1 MARNLRR
8 RLTFANVCSFT
19 ALVFALGTGGAYA
32 ASIVTSNADV
42 APDTISGHAPPS
54 GDHSNILAASV
65 NGTDLATDS
74 VNSTKIVDSSVGHD
88 DLTPNS
94 VRGGREI
101 ADGTVGN
108 ADLAAD
114 SVDSSKIATAAVA
127 NSDIATGAIDSNS
140 VLNESLTSSDLA
152 TNSVGATEVANGS
165 IDTGEIVDNSLFA
178 ADLAPSS
185 VGSSEIAADAVGAS
199 EVANK
204 SLTLSDIAGT
214 AINGT
219 ISLSGIPNG
228 RCTQVTFNVGG
239 AQVGDSPIV
248 TTRATI
254 QNGIVLYPNR
264 VPSAGHVEVNACN
277 FTGTSMTP
285 ISSLPVRVITLR

>member
-32 ASIVTSNADV
+32 ANTIGSDDIIDESIQSVDIKNGQVRTADLGANAITS
-42 APDTISGHAPPS
+42 P
-54 GDHSNILAASV
+54 
-65 NGTDLATDS
+65 
-74 VNSTKIVDSSVGHD
+74 KIVD
-88 DLTPNS
+88 
-94 VRGGREI
+94 
-101 ADGTVGN
+101 
-108 ADLAAD
+108 
-114 SVDSSKIATAAVA
+114 AAVA

-140 VLNESLTSSDLA
+140 VLDESLTSSDLA
-152 TNSVGATEVANGS
+152 TDSVGATEIADGS

-178 ADLAPSS
+178 ADLAPNS
-185 VGSSEIAADAVGAS
+185 VGSSEIAANAVDAS
-199 EVANK
+199 KVANE
-204 SLTLSDIAGT
+204 SLTLSDIAGAAT
-214 AINGT
+214 NGA

-228 RCTQVTFNVGG
+228 RCSQVTFNVGG

-264 VPSAGHVEVNACN
+264 VASTGHVEVNACN

-285 ISSLPVRVITLR
+285 ISSFPVRIITLR